1 MKFGLKSPEDVDKLL
16 NITSTITQRLMDNPQ
31 VAKQRRKPAARIS
44 DFTLSCIEVEVY
56 ALIATNSSPKFREIK
71 EEILGEIFEIVK
83 ANGGALSFRDIVVVN
98 K

>member
-1 MKFGLKSPEDVDKLL
+1 MLTYVCLGG
-16 NITSTITQRLMDNPQ
+16 QQ